1 MGSNPTLRP
10 FISTKVGNMT
20 KYRLVSTNNPHTA
33 GNALIGLVSNFEYDG
48 TIFRFGSLHSS
59 VVLNITVT
67 KREFS
72 IMPAKLEVQT
82 LNTLYIFEAVTES
95 SKTPKQVDDDF

>member
-1 MGSNPTLRP
+1 
-10 FISTKVGNMT
+10 MT
-20 KYRLVSTNNPHTA
+20 QYKLISTNNPYTA
-33 GNALIGLVSNFEYDG
+33 GNAFIGLISNFEYDG

-67 KREFS
+67 KREYS

-82 LNTLYIFEAVTES
+82 LNTLYVFEAVTES
-95 SKTPKQVDDDF
+95 LKTPKQVDDDF